1 MGATIKAQL
10 KLDLL
15 DKSKIFQGKKHNY
28 YDIIIYVND
37 ETRFG
42 NNVSIVDNMSIEDS
56 KNGVK
61 PTYLGN
67 GQVFKT
73 DGNVVMAEKEDA
85 PAQPKAAAPEDDLPF

>member
-42 NNVSIVDNMSIEDS
+42 NNVSIADNMSIEDS

-61 PTYLGN
+61 KNYIGN
-67 GQVFKT
+67 GQVIRT
-73 DGNVVMAEKEDA
+73 DGKVVMAEKEDA
-85 PAQPKAAAPEDDLPF
+85 PAESQAAPEDDLPF

>member
-42 NNVSIVDNMSIEDS
+42 NNVSIADNMSIEDS

-61 PTYLGN
+61 KNYIGN
-67 GQVFKT
+67 GQVIRT
-73 DGNVVMAEKEDA
+73 DGKVVMAEKEDA
-85 PAQPKAAAPEDDLPF
+85 PAESQAATEDDLPF

>member
-42 NNVSIVDNMSIEDS
+42 NNVSIADNMSIEDS

-61 PTYLGN
+61 KNYIGN
-67 GQVFKT
+67 GQVIRT
-73 DGNVVMAEKEDA
+73 DGKVVLAEKEDA
-85 PAQPKAAAPEDDLPF
+85 PAESQAAPEDDLPF

>member
-42 NNVSIVDNMSIEDS
+42 NNVSIADNMSIEDS
-56 KNGVK
+56 NNGVK
-61 PTYLGN
+61 KNYIGN
-67 GQVFKT
+67 GKVVKT
-73 DGNVVMAEKEDA
+73 DVNIVKAEKEDA
-85 PAQPKAAAPEDDLPF
+85 PAQSQAAPEDDLPF

>member
-28 YDIIIYVND
+28 YDVIIYVND

-42 NNVSIVDNMSIEDS
+42 NNVSIADNMSIEDS
-56 KNGVK
+56 NNGVK
-61 PTYLGN
+61 KNYIGN
-67 GQVFKT
+67 GRVVKT
-73 DGNVVMAEKEDA
+73 DGNIVKAEKEDA
-85 PAQPKAAAPEDDLPF
+85 PAQPQATAPEDDLPF